1 MGAGRRTG
9 GGTCARGI
17 DAGNPR
23 LWSLAVAGAL
33 IVFALWWLYFDRPGG
48 LPPASLPG
56 AVFWGYGHYL
66 IFAAIAAVG
75 AGLAVAVD
83 HDLHRA
89 HVSGRTAGYATALPV
104 AVYLLALWALHLRA
118 KRGLGVVLFPVAAV
132 LVLVAPWLPAPIH
145 VIAGLLFVLV
155 ALTLAVRHRAATRTP

>member
-1 MGAGRRTG
+1 MVLSTSVAIQS
-9 GGTCARGI
+9 GI
-17 DAGNPR
+17 DAGNPH
-23 LWSLAVAGAL
+23 LWSLAAAGAV

-56 AVFWGYGHYL
+56 AVCWGGGHYL
-66 IFAAIAAVG
+66 ILAAIAAVG

-83 HDLHRA
+83 HDLHLA
-89 HVSGRTAGYATALPV
+89 HVSGRTAEYARAVPV

-145 VIAGLLFVLV
+145 VIAGLLCAVV
-155 ALTLAVRHRAATRTP
+155 ALTLIVRHRAATRTP